1 MLAAKSPNRLSLRP
15 WGWVVAAILLLAAHG
30 LGFYFLRHLA
40 LSATLASGL
49 IVLAVVKHLGT
60 LSSLYAT
67 RRRSSKT
74 EASRRDG
81 DTKIG
86 TNDQA
91 GGPSFSL

>member
-49 IVLAVVKHLGT
+49 IVLAVVKHLGI
-60 LSSLYAT
+60 LSSLYAM

-74 EASRRDG
+74 EASRQDG
-81 DTKIG
+81 DRKIG

-91 GGPSFSL
+91 GGSVHSL